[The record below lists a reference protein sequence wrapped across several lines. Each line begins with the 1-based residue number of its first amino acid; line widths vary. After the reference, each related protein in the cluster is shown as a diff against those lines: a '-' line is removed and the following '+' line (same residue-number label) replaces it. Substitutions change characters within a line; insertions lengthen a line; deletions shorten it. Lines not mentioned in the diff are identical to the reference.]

1 MVGQKGLPATYGG
14 IEHHV
19 EHIGRRLAARG
30 HRVTVYCRSSYG
42 PVPAGLYLGMHL
54 MPAATVGTKHLDAI
68 VHSATSTAKAML
80 AKADIIHYHGIG
92 PGLVAPLPR
101 YLWSAKVV
109 MTIHGL
115 DHQRAKWGAAAQGVL
130 QSAHWLSGHV
140 PDQVVVVSKALEEHY
155 REQFGRETVHIP
167 NGVGQWPR
175 VSENRVRS
183 AYGLVPGRYA
193 LSVGRL
199 VPEKRVDL
207 LIKAF
212 AAVQGDYQLAIVGDS
227 SFTDDYSRHLRA
239 LAADDPRVV
248 FTGFA
253 YGETLAALYQHA
265 GVFAQ
270 PSALEGLPLTLLE
283 AASHDAPVLVSDIP
297 PHQEVLGR
305 GTARHR
311 MVPVDSQ
318 PDLTAALTD
327 MLARPPKRDGEAEAW
342 RQAVLARYSWDAATD
357 QLESLYLQ
365 TVGRRQPSLGRR
377 QHRTAAAVTTR
388 HLTAASLTQEPVP
401 ATSATGGEVSQAA
414 RAQDDTSVAT
424 S

>member
-1 MVGQKGLPATYGG
+1 MSSPDGPEAASSWRPLRIAMVGQKGLPATYGG

-19 EHIGRRLAARG
+19 EQIGSRLAARG

-42 PVPAGLYLGMHL
+42 PVPAGIYLGMHL

-80 AKADIIHYHGIG
+80 ARADIIHYHGIG

-101 YLWSAKVV
+101 YLSSAKII

-130 QSAHWLSGHV
+130 SSAHWMSGHV
-140 PDQVVVVSKALEEHY
+140 PDHIVVVSRALAEHY
-155 REQFGRETVHIP
+155 RDQFGRETVHIP
-167 NGVGQWPR
+167 NGVAQWSP
-175 VSENRVRS
+175 VPEERVRS
-183 AYGLVPGRYA
+183 TYGLVPGRYA

-199 VPEKRVDL
+199 VPEKRTDR

-212 AAVQGDYQLAIVGDS
+212 HQVPGDFQLAIVGDS

-253 YGETLAALYQHA
+253 YGENLAALYQHA
-265 GVFAQ
+265 GVFVQA
-270 PSALEGLPLTLLE
+270 SALEGLPLTLLE

-297 PHQEVLGR
+297 PHLEVVGD
-305 GTARHR
+305 GTPRHR
-311 MVPVDSQ
+311 IVPVDSHEH
-318 PDLTAALTD
+318 LVRELTD
-327 MLARPPKRDGEAEAW
+327 MLTRPHDQDADSRAW
-342 RQAVLARYSWDAATD
+342 RRAVLARYSWDAATD
-357 QLESLYLQ
+357 RLESLYL
-365 TVGRRQPSLGRR
+365 S
-377 QHRTAAAVTTR
+377 
-388 HLTAASLTQEPVP
+388 AASTRQGGGTGGGRASTGKAQDGSSL
-401 ATSATGGEVSQAA
+401 ATS
-414 RAQDDTSVAT
+414 
-424 S
+424 